1 MTLRAYLFQSLAL
14 AATALGLLMLVGL
27 AIDPFGIFGTRIIP
41 EQIFPHSQNFRS
53 GADRV
58 RKSLELARYKAPIDM
73 LLVGSSRTFLGF
85 NPATP
90 LLSPLHAY
98 NGGLGAGG
106 LDEAASMLQFALR
119 YHPEIHRV
127 IWGIDNDRLLAGA
140 APNPEIFDS
149 PLTGMPLVSARLR
162 QLLAIEPVTILFRA
176 AGGLLIGKLRPD
188 VQNDGRE
195 ITEARDHG
203 AAARAVTFAA
213 ELAFYCRQTLLTAP
227 TANVP
232 LVDLTPLTQTLAQLK
247 ARDIDVDVIIYPLHL
262 RLLEAQFREGRGLDQ
277 FAAHKERV
285 FAAVQSTAALP
296 GRGRIRLVD
305 FNRVNALTGEAVSA
319 PMSATDMVYFY
330 EASHFKP
337 AFGDAIIA
345 ELLGLPKNV
354 GSPLGVVVDENNLGP
369 EITQT
374 RQAFLDWR
382 ATHVEDIEAV
392 RKAGC
397 QAWQ

>member
-14 AATALGLLMLVGL
+14 TAAALGLLMLLGL
-27 AIDPFGIFGTRIIP
+27 AIDPFGIFGTRIVP
-41 EQIFPHSQNFRS
+41 ERIFPHSQNFRS

-58 RKSLELARYKAPIDM
+58 RKALELAGHKAPIEV

-85 NPATP
+85 NPTTP

-98 NGGLGAGG
+98 NAGLGAGG
-106 LDEAASMLQFALR
+106 LDEAARMVQFALR

-127 IWGIDNDRLLAGA
+127 IWGLDSDRRLAGVSE
-140 APNPEIFDS
+140 NPEVFDS
-149 PLTGMPLVSARLR
+149 PLTGMPLAAARLR
-162 QLLAIEPVTILFRA
+162 QLLAIEPVSILFRA
-176 AGGLLIGKLRPD
+176 AGAMLIGKLKPD
-188 VQNDGRE
+188 VQDDGRE

-203 AAARAVTFAA
+203 AAARSATFTA

-227 TANVP
+227 TANIP
-232 LVDLTPLTQTLAQLK
+232 LVDLAPLTQTLAELK

-262 RLLEAQFREGRGLDQ
+262 RLVEAQFREGRGLDHL
-277 FAAHKERV
+277 AGYKERV
-285 FAAVQSTAALP
+285 FAAIQSTAALP

-319 PMSATDMVYFY
+319 PGSAADMAYFY

-345 ELLGLPKNV
+345 ELLGLPESV
-354 GSPLGVVVDENNLGP
+354 GPLGVVVDDNNLGS
-369 EITQT
+369 EIAQT
-374 RQAFLDWR
+374 GQAFLDWR
-382 ATHVEDIEAV
+382 ATHAEDIEAV

-397 QAWQ
+397 HAWQ